1 MKNKYFKPNK
11 VEVKTKFHFV
21 KVPDKYVG
29 VSILIIFKMLESDT
43 LHKDKSYDGPFLCC
57 NYWNASQNA
66 R

>member
-1 MKNKYFKPNK
+1 MKL
-11 VEVKTKFHFV
+11 HFV

-57 NYWNASQNA
+57 NHWNASQNA